1 MEEKFWEY
9 EMWSHQ
15 TGCWTLGEQR
25 EENDDDDKKKRIAS
39 DILVD
44 LKST

>member
-15 TGCWTLGEQR
+15 TGCWTWGEQR
-25 EENDDDDKKKRIAS
+25 EENDDDHEEEEDRFRHIS
-39 DILVD
+39 RP
-44 LKST
+44 

>member
-25 EENDDDDKKKRIAS
+25 EENDDDDDDEEDRFRLIGRP
-39 DILVD
+39 
-44 LKST
+44 

>member
-25 EENDDDDKKKRIAS
+25 EENDDDDEEEYL
-39 DILVD
+39 LVN

>member
-25 EENDDDDKKKRIAS
+25 EENDDDDDDEEACFRLIGRP
-39 DILVD
+39 
-44 LKST
+44 